1 MDAILDKSKEFD
13 YLVKSLDPLFDDLV
27 IANEIVKQFIIDNKL
42 IVYGGTAIDY
52 ALRLK
57 GDKIY
62 PDDLLKIPDLDFYS
76 PKNVEH
82 SYQLADILFA
92 RGYREARAIN
102 AMHMETMKVDVA
114 ANHFIADISY
124 RPQSIFE
131 KLPFLEWAGM
141 RIIHPDFQRVDQHSA
156 LSFPYDDAPREVI
169 FARWAKDIKRFNI
182 LASHY
187 PIAHPARSTILEARP
202 SATNIR
208 GYVFTGFAAYSI
220 IYNEFINLVARAG
233 VTAPEDIIEA
243 SFAIDEADPPIMT
256 FSTLNHTCEI
266 VHFDIK
272 KAAEAIGVSPYKH
285 YEPYINL
292 QPERLEGQ
300 VGESNI
306 VIYSTKNRLIGAN
319 TIKVSRRTEAK
330 SDRGHT
336 LRITNIQFLLKYF
349 LSMYFVSVDSPKL
362 AATYLSRYTSLLS
375 MINVVEGISANDD
388 AAMLF
393 YPTIRTYGNEN
404 INLAR
409 EVALNRLYTDLG
421 TAVPYKIP
429 ANYYPARAKEKGLGH
444 PPFTPRDLEF
454 FREEGLEMI

>member
-1 MDAILDKSKEFD
+1 MDTVLEKSKEFD
-13 YLVKSLDPLFDDLV
+13 YLVKTLDPLFEVLI
-27 IANEIVKQFIIDNKL
+27 IANEIVKQFIIDNNL
-42 IVYGGTAIDY
+42 ISYGGAAIDY

-82 SYQLADILFA
+82 SYQLADILFS

-102 AMHMETMKVDVA
+102 ALHMETMKVDLA
-114 ANHFIADISY
+114 DNHFIADISY
-124 RPQSIFE
+124 RPQSIFD
-131 KLPFLEWAGM
+131 KLPFLEYDGM
-141 RIIHPDFQRVDQHSA
+141 RIIHPDFQRVDMHSS
-156 LSFPYDDAPREVI
+156 LSFPYDDSPREVI

-182 LASHY
+182 LASYY
-187 PIAHPARSTILEARP
+187 PIEHPKSILEAR
-202 SATNIR
+202 SATTNLR

-220 IYNEFINLVARAG
+220 IYNEFKQLVARYSPAA
-233 VTAPEDIIEA
+233 TDEKIIA
-243 SFAIDEADPPIMT
+243 SSFSLEGDTYT
-256 FSTLNHTCEI
+256 FSSLNHVCEI

-272 KAAEAIGVSPYKH
+272 KAAEAIGLETYKR

-292 QPERLEGQ
+292 QPERIEGQ
-300 VGESNI
+300 LGDSNVI
-306 VIYSTKNRLIGAN
+306 IYSTKNRLIGAN
-319 TIKVSRRTEAK
+319 TVKIEREGAASPIN
-330 SDRGHT
+330 

-375 MINVVEGISANDD
+375 MINIVESMGAEHDEKV
-388 AAMLF
+388 ALF

-409 EVALNRLYTDLG
+409 EVALNRLYSDLG
-421 TAVPYKIP
+421 QATLYKIP
-429 ANYYPARAKEKGLGH
+429 ANYYPARSKEKMLGH
-444 PPFTPRDLEF
+444 PPFAPRDLEF
-454 FREEGLEMI
+454 FREEGLEKL